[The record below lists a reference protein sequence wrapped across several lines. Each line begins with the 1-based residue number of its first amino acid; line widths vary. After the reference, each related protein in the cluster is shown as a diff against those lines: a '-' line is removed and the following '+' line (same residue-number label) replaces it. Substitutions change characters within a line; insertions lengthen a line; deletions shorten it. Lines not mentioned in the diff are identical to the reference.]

1 MSEPSPDISPR
12 IQIRVAQPS
21 DCGIICQNERRAYE
35 IPWSDSLLKDCL
47 TGNYVCFLMMFQN
60 KTVGHMI
67 FQQVLD
73 EIHLH
78 NLCVIPELQN
88 KGLGH
93 YWLDYLEAYAKSHRA
108 RDIILEVRTSNLV
121 AKDLYAKRGYRE
133 IGLRKAYY
141 QSHNGRE
148 DGLVMKARFE

>member
-1 MSEPSPDISPR
+1 MLKPSPDLSQLIKIR
-12 IQIRVAQPS
+12 IAELTDI
-21 DCGIICQNERRAYE
+21 DIICHNERQAYE
-35 IPWSDSLLKDCL
+35 IPWPDRLLKDCL
-47 TGNYVCFLMMFQN
+47 TGNYVCFLMILQN

-78 NLCVIPELQN
+78 NVCVTPDLQN

-93 YWLDYLEAYAKSHRA
+93 YWLDYLDAYAKKHQV
-108 RDIILEVRTSNLV
+108 RDIILEVRTSNLI
-121 AKDLYAKRGYRE
+121 AKELYAKRGFRE